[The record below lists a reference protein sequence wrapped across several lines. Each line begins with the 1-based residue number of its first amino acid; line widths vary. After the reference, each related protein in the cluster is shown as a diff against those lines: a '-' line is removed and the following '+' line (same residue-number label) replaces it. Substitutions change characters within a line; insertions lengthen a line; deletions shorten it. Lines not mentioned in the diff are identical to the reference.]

1 MNIAPV
7 ILFTYNRLYHTQ
19 KTISFLQKNEMAL
32 QTPLYIY
39 SDGARNDEDAIKVE
53 EVRTYLKTVDGFRSL
68 QVIARE
74 KNMGLAA
81 NIIACLPC
89 L

>member
-1 MNIAPV
+1 M
-7 ILFTYNRLYHTQ
+7 
-19 KTISFLQKNEMAL
+19 QKNELAL

-39 SDGARNDEDAIKVE
+39 SDGARSDEDAVKVE
-53 EVRTYLKTVDGFRSL
+53 EVRTYLKNVDGFKSVEIITRD
-68 QVIARE
+68 

-81 NIIACLPC
+81 SIIAGVLRDTGGQ